1 MGGTFDLLHI
11 GHLDL
16 LKKSFEIG
24 SYVIIGVTSDNF
36 ATSILKK
43 RLQNPFDT
51 RYKNLIA
58 LIKKE
63 IKSDSFE
70 ITKLDEEF
78 GPLMFSE
85 KIDCLVVSS
94 ETNTKS
100 ARINKLRSDKGLL
113 PLDIIIVKLRL
124 AEDGFP
130 ISSTRLRTK
139 EIDSSGRTL
148 NLKK

>member
-36 ATSILKK
+36 ATSILNK
-43 RLQNPFDT
+43 RLQNSFDT
-51 RYKNLIA
+51 RYKNLKA

-63 IKSDSFE
+63 IKCESFE
-70 ITKLDEEF
+70 ITRLDEEF

-113 PLDIIIVKLRL
+113 PLDIIIFKLRL

-130 ISSTRLRTK
+130 ISSTRIRAK
-139 EIDSSGRTL
+139 EIDSSGRIL